1 MNLYFEWMKLENILK
16 IILKYKTIKKIV
28 SKNKMDGRHFQFGIS
43 RNQKKKRKKNNNYNW
58 RKI

>member
-1 MNLYFEWMKLENILK
+1 MKLENILK

-43 RNQKKKRKKNNNYNW
+43 RNQKKQQLQLKKNLDFL
-58 RKI
+58 RCFFFV